1 MKVFP
6 EYFTAQKVT
15 KEYTDVLPMVHVR
28 YAVND
33 RALVRGAYTESI
45 ARADFASLV
54 PFIATDG
61 DDAEAGNP
69 ELESA
74 HSKNIDLMLEYY
86 PAGLGIFSFGY
97 FSKSI
102 DNYIYTSAL
111 QDVSVRGS
119 RVYDEV
125 VMPVN
130 GDNATLS
137 GWEMNFVK
145 NLDFLPGPLSNF
157 RSILIIL
164 QLTQKLIMEINVKN
178 QHSLGKQLVRVI

>member
-1 MKVFP
+1 
-6 EYFTAQKVT
+6 
-15 KEYTDVLPMVHVR
+15 MVHVR

-86 PAGLGIFSFGY
+86 PAGLVY
-97 FSKSI
+97 FLLV
-102 DNYIYTSAL
+102 TL
-111 QDVSVRGS
+111 
-119 RVYDEV
+119 
-125 VMPVN
+125 VN
-130 GDNATLS
+130 Q
-137 GWEMNFVK
+137 
-145 NLDFLPGPLSNF
+145 
-157 RSILIIL
+157 LIIIYIL
-164 QLTQKLIMEINVKN
+164 LHCKMFQLGDLECMMKL
-178 QHSLGKQLVRVI
+178 

>member
-1 MKVFP
+1 
-6 EYFTAQKVT
+6 
-15 KEYTDVLPMVHVR
+15 MVHVR

-33 RALVRGAYTESI
+33 QTLVRAAYTESI
-45 ARADFASLV
+45 ARADFAALV

-74 HSKNIDLMLEYY
+74 HSQNIDLMLEYY

-111 QDVSVRGS
+111 QDVSIRGGS
-119 RVYDEV
+119 KVYDEV
-125 VMPVN
+125 VIPVIGN
-130 GDNATLS
+130 NATLS
-137 GWEMNFVK
+137 VC
-145 NLDFLPGPLSNF
+145 
-157 RSILIIL
+157 
-164 QLTQKLIMEINVKN
+164 
-178 QHSLGKQLVRVI
+178 